1 MTASVGLMSAMKN
14 TVSMTAHKICFGL
27 RKYLLWSG
35 VELSPV
41 KPKAELLR
49 LIFHYLH
56 LALFQISPTP
66 NKMEEQIL
74 IQKNMLST

>member
-41 KPKAELLR
+41 KPKAHFPLFAFGSFSNFADTEQNGR
-49 LIFHYLH
+49 ADSHSEEYVVYLI
-56 LALFQISPTP
+56 
-66 NKMEEQIL
+66 
-74 IQKNMLST
+74 